1 MPKVTEDVMTR
12 ELRQTLFVTYGSLPN
27 SEMEKPEEFRGGAI
41 ISVSALLINISPA
54 ESVSALVT
62 DTQMQNP
69 FVYY

>member
-27 SEMEKPEEFRGGAI
+27 SEMEKPEEFRGGI
-41 ISVSALLINISPA
+41 ISVSALLINIIPA

-69 FVYY
+69 FIYY

>member
-27 SEMEKPEEFRGGAI
+27 SEMENPEEFRGAI
-41 ISVSALLINISPA
+41 ISVSALMINISPA